1 LAEWELSSPR
11 VRAVLD
17 GQSAPGSHQ
26 IEERILVPAAIYQ
39 WKASKADRKRALA
52 VQMENRRKF
61 QQAFSQGLAVI
72 GFSLDADRN
81 GVFEL
86 GTLTQTGEGSEER
99 ENL

>member
-1 LAEWELSSPR
+1 VAEWALDSPR
-11 VRAVLD
+11 VNAILEGRPAAAQV
-17 GQSAPGSHQ
+17 

-52 VQMENRRKF
+52 VQMENRKKF
-61 QQAFSQGLAVI
+61 QQAFSRGLAVV
-72 GFSLDADRN
+72 GFTLDAERN

-86 GTLTQTGEGSEER
+86 GPLTQSGEGSEER